1 VSLLIRR
8 RVLVPSELDYP
19 SEALAHAA
27 ALAGTDGEV
36 VLASVTIVPHSEPLD
51 TGGPPVPDGDWGAD
65 AQAVVGVVTVGTR
78 CLRARSFSEAVL
90 DAVAAERYDAIV
102 IQAGRETPCNGA
114 KAQIEAVL
122 ERAAPTVVLVRPG

>member
-1 VSLLIRR
+1 MVRR
-8 RVLVPSELDYP
+8 RVLVPSEQECP
-19 SEALAHAA
+19 EEALAHAA

-36 VLASVTIVPHSEPLD
+36 VIASVTVDPHAMRLD
-51 TGGPPVPDGDWGAD
+51 EGPDAAGDAAWAAGEGGGAGV
-65 AQAVVGVVTVGTR
+65 AAVEGR

-90 DAVAAERYDAIV
+90 DEVAAGRYDAIV
-102 IQAGRETPCNGA
+102 IQAGGETPCNGA

>member
-1 VSLLIRR
+1 M
-8 RVLVPSELDYP
+8 PSELDCP

-27 ALAGTDGEV
+27 ALAGTDCEV

-51 TGGPPVPDGDWGAD
+51 PGGAPVPDGGWGPD
-65 AQAVVGVVTVGTR
+65 AQTVAGVATVGTR
-78 CLRARSFSEAVL
+78 RLRARSFSEAVL

-102 IQAGRETPCNGA
+102 IQAVRETPCNGA

>member
-1 VSLLIRR
+1 M
-8 RVLVPSELDYP
+8 PSELDCP

-36 VLASVTIVPHSEPLD
+36 ILASVTIVPHSEPLD
-51 TGGPPVPDGDWGAD
+51 TGGAPVAVGDWGAD
-65 AQAVVGVVTVGTR
+65 AQAVAGVATVGTR

-102 IQAGRETPCNGA
+102 IQAGWETPCNGA

>member
-1 VSLLIRR
+1 M
-8 RVLVPSELDYP
+8 PSELDCP

-51 TGGPPVPDGDWGAD
+51 GDCAPVPDGAWGPD
-65 AQAVVGVVTVGTR
+65 PQAVAGVATVGTR
-78 CLRARSFSEAVL
+78 RLRARSFSEAVL

-122 ERAAPTVVLVRPG
+122 ERATPTVVLVRPG

>member
-1 VSLLIRR
+1 MVGR
-8 RVLVPSELDYP
+8 RVLVPSEQECP
-19 SEALAHAA
+19 AEALAHAA
-27 ALAGTDGEV
+27 ALAGSDGEV
-36 VLASVTIVPHSEPLD
+36 VLASVTVVPHSEPLD
-51 TGGPPVPDGDWGAD
+51 NGVPPAWDAAWGAD
-65 AQAVVGVVTVGTR
+65 AGSVAGVAAVGTR

>member
-1 VSLLIRR
+1 M
-8 RVLVPSELDYP
+8 PSELDCP

-36 VLASVTIVPHSEPLD
+36 VLASVTIVPHSEPLY
-51 TGGPPVPDGDWGAD
+51 GAGAPVPDGGWGPD
-65 AQAVVGVVTVGTR
+65 ARAVAGVAAVGTR
-78 CLRARSFSEAVL
+78 RLRARSFSEAVL

>member
-1 VSLLIRR
+1 MIRR
-8 RVLVPSELDYP
+8 RVLVPSELECP

-27 ALAGTDGEV
+27 ALAGIDGEV
-36 VLASVTIVPHSEPLD
+36 VLASVTVVPHSEPLD
-51 TGGPPVPDGDWGAD
+51 TGGAPAWDVGWGAD
-65 AQAVVGVVTVGTR
+65 EGTVAAVGSVGTR
-78 CLRARSFSEAVL
+78 RLRARSFSEAVL

-114 KAQIEAVL
+114 KAQIDAVL